1 MSFQA
6 ERIELQAFHR
16 RRENQAAKKTR
27 TVVLSLLHSQENIQQ
42 KKKHS
47 PEYTLPLS
55 SCCQEPAARKIAG
68 SQQQTVY
75 ILSPEVGNQHLFQ
88 KSALPPLPS
97 FFSLSGSLPSAATPS
112 ELLGF
117 GFPSLIFI
125 YRVFLLLTTP
135 STSNRWSIVDA

>member
-1 MSFQA
+1 
-6 ERIELQAFHR
+6 
-16 RRENQAAKKTR
+16 
-27 TVVLSLLHSQENIQQ
+27 
-42 KKKHS
+42 
-47 PEYTLPLS
+47 
-55 SCCQEPAARKIAG
+55 
-68 SQQQTVY
+68 
-75 ILSPEVGNQHLFQ
+75 
-88 KSALPPLPS
+88 LPS